1 MDCCTALY
9 DCLAPQVH
17 ATSIAARRGATGASW
32 PASFPRMRLVSPIM
46 PGVRSCRNPQGQ
58 RGRHRSMTNAPV
70 DGRHGAKV
78 QHLFD
83 EGAWVFWRHYRFLA
97 CEQVFDGEYLEAREL
112 PERRIEHARTGSFRL
127 HRGRGLGKRDEQA
140 HG

>member
-1 MDCCTALY
+1 
-9 DCLAPQVH
+9 
-17 ATSIAARRGATGASW
+17 
-32 PASFPRMRLVSPIM
+32 M
-46 PGVRSCRNPQGQ
+46 PGVRSCRKPQGQ
-58 RGRHRSMTNAPV
+58 RGRHPSVPDARI

-83 EGAWVFWRHYRFLA
+83 EGGGVFWRHYRFLA
-97 CEQVFDGEYLEAREL
+97 REQVFDGENLEAREL
-112 PERRIEHARTGSFRL
+112 PERRIEHARNGGLLF